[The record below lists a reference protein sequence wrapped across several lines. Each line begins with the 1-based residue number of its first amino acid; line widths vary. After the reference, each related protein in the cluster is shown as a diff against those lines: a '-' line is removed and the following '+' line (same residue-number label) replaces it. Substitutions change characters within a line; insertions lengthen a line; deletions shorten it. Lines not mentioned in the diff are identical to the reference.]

1 MAVLRQQVSFV
12 KQLFLSGMIDGT
24 EAEEMTEPIEVRVR
38 KLQRRGA
45 VWRPPLLFDVR
56 DMSRTVLG
64 KNLCAAAV
72 VLVMLPLQMSVYAAC
87 RSSTRPVEMAV
98 PLR

>member
-12 KQLFLSGMIDGT
+12 KQLFMSGMIDAT
-24 EAEEMTEPIEVRVR
+24 EAEEMTDPIEARVR

-56 DMSRTVLG
+56 LVLLTIHSHVCLATYA
-64 KNLCAAAV
+64 NLSW
-72 VLVMLPLQMSVYAAC
+72 Q
-87 RSSTRPVEMAV
+87 
-98 PLR
+98 LRRHFILRRL